1 MGFFR
6 LLAWVFVALG
16 LMLLGADG
24 VSTLENGEPTLRST
38 AEVMSMLGIQVS
50 PMESDGAVAGVA
62 NFFLRSALWAIVG
75 VLGIVMTLVFRPL
88 D

>member
-24 VSTLENGEPTLRST
+24 VSTLEQGEPVMRST
-38 AEVMSMLGIQVS
+38 AEVMNLLGIGVS
-50 PMESDGAVAGVA
+50 PLESDGGVATVA
-62 NFFLRSALWAIVG
+62 NFFLRSAFWAIIG
-75 VLGIVMTLVFRPL
+75 GIGLIMTLIFRPL
-88 D
+88 T